1 MTTPT
6 MIGIAASALT
16 GASMLPQLVK
26 LLKEKKAKDISLL
39 MLIVLFAGLV
49 GWVIYGVLKKDW
61 IIIASNGF
69 SLVVN
74 IMMIFFAVKYKT
86 PAKGSRV

>member
-1 MTTPT
+1 MTTST

-39 MLIVLFAGLV
+39 MLIVLLTGLT
-49 GWVIYGVLKKDW
+49 GWVIYGVMKKDW
-61 IIIASNGF
+61 IIITANGF

-74 IMMIFFAVKYKT
+74 SIMIFFAVRYKDN
-86 PAKGSRV
+86 